1 MIYAAYYD
9 ALRRLLGDGNLAKR
23 VTHVGFGSSA
33 LSPNVEVSGLSDPV
47 LTPVSAVEHHPTDKR
62 RTAFHFLLPLDEG
75 VGLTIREIGL
85 LTADGTL
92 VYRTVRA
99 PITKTADMEFGD
111 VINLQV

>member
-1 MIYAAYYD
+1 MIYRAYYD
-9 ALRRLLGDGNLAKR
+9 ALRRLLGDGNLDKR
-23 VTHVGFGSSA
+23 VTHIGFGSSA
-33 LSPNVEVSGLSDPV
+33 ASPNAEVSALTTPV
-47 LTPVSAVEHHPTDKR
+47 LTPIAAVVHHPTDTR

-92 VYRTVRA
+92 VYREVRA

-111 VINLQV
+111 VLNLQV

>member
-1 MIYAAYYD
+1 MIYPAYYD

-23 VTHVGFGSSA
+23 VTHVGLGSSA
-33 LSPNVEVSGLSDPV
+33 LSPNAVVAGLTDQV
-47 LTPVSAVEHHPTDKR
+47 LTPITAVAHHPTNTR
-62 RTAFHFLLPLDEG
+62 RTQIHFLLPLDEG

-92 VYRTVRA
+92 VYRTVRQ

-111 VINLQV
+111 LINLDV